1 MSFQYDA
8 VGRVTKQ
15 ILPDLREI
23 NFTYDANGNVASIT
37 PPGRPLHGFD
47 YTNVDLENDTLRQPQ
62 RRLPLVTSRRT
73 FFSYNLDKQLTEIL
87 RPDLKK
93 INMGYDAGGRLE
105 TVTLRENPADPTETK
120 VYTYAYYLMIRSMW
134 DSW

>member
-1 MSFQYDA
+1 MSFQYDP

-47 YTNVDLENDTLRQPQ
+47 YTNVDLENEYTPRPTV
-62 RRLPLVTSRRT
+62 RPPLPMNRTAET

-87 RPDLKK
+87 RPD
-93 INMGYDAGGRLE
+93 
-105 TVTLRENPADPTETK
+105 
-120 VYTYAYYLMIRSMW
+120 
-134 DSW
+134 